1 MPDLFFTW
9 IRRTDKS
16 VHFEFLDNSVRLG
29 ERPRT
34 VAFGDNDTL
43 NLLDVRSVL
52 NIERFR
58 RVNVAATS
66 PELLYSDRSRLAPE
80 HNTGFLQRCVE
91 LFREVNFAEQA
102 TGRIYLRIE
111 AGKAVATDREALDR
125 AAADADT
132 RAGVGAVAPA
142 ALADSSLPQRRG
154 NLCEAGGAVR
164 APTLGQWGL
173 ESATGESACA

>member
-1 MPDLFFTW
+1 
-9 IRRTDKS
+9 
-16 VHFEFLDNSVRLG
+16 VRLG

-43 NLLDVRSVL
+43 NLLDVPSVL

-66 PELLYSDRSRLAPE
+66 PEQLYADRSRLAPE

-91 LFREVNFAEQA
+91 RFREVNFAEQA
-102 TGRIYLRIE
+102 SGRIYLYMQ
-111 AGKAVATDREALDR
+111 AGKAVAMDREGLDR

-132 RAGVGAVAPA
+132 RAGVCAVAPGA
-142 ALADSSLPQRRG
+142 MEDRALTQRSG
-154 NLCEAGGAVR
+154 KLSEANGGAL
-164 APTLGQWGL
+164 APTLGQWGH